1 MCYIYTLENLK
12 YIRKFKNRYK
22 IDIKIDIKILC

>member
-12 YIRKFKNRYK
+12 YIRKFKIDIKNRYK
-22 IDIKIDIKILC
+22 IDIKILC

>member
-12 YIRKFKNRYK
+12 INIDRYK
-22 IDIKIDIKILC
+22 NKYKIDIKILC